1 MNEQTIKD
9 AVIAILLNIAPD
21 ADTASITDETNFRTD
36 LGMDSFDFLQL
47 MTAVSEKFELD
58 SPEQDYA
65 NVSTLKYLTD
75 YIVAKK
81 V

>member
-9 AVIAILLNIAPD
+9 TVISLLLNIAPD
-21 ADTASITDETNFRTD
+21 ADAASMTDETNFRTD

-58 SPEQDYA
+58 IPEQDYTH
-65 NVSTLKYLTD
+65 VLTLKSLTG
-75 YIVAKK
+75 YILAKK
-81 V
+81 A